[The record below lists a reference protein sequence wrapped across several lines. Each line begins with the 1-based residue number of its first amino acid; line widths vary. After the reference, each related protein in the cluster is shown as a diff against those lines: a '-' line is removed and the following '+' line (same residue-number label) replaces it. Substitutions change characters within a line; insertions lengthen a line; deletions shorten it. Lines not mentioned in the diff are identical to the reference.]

1 MKTIEITKTETQRIE
16 LPFYGRTPDGSLV
29 YCQGLKLN
37 GEPLVHV
44 IASTDGSILLNV
56 TGGMDFLRSCLGGA
70 EVKKEQFWEL
80 WRMEISR
87 LQSMERAAQ

>member
-29 YCQGLKLN
+29 YCPSVKAN

-44 IASTDGSILLNV
+44 IGSNDGMILLNV
-56 TGGMDFLRSCLGGA
+56 SGGSDFLRSCMGRDGVTA
-70 EVKKEQFWEL
+70 DYFWNN
-80 WRMEISR
+80 WRLAIKTLQLME
-87 LQSMERAAQ
+87 ENAQ

>member
-29 YCQGLKLN
+29 YCPSVKAN

-44 IASTDGSILLNV
+44 IASNDASILLNV
-56 TGGMDFLRSCLGGA
+56 TGGMDFLRSCLGRDH
-70 EVKKEQFWEL
+70 VKPDEFWES
-80 WRMEISR
+80 WKHAIFV
-87 LQSMERAAQ
+87 LQQIERDAQ